1 MQGLAL
7 AADPKRPEF
16 WWIFAVVTI
25 VSVAPTLLGLLA
37 VLACKANSCATLGFW
52 KSFFD
57 SLKEVSGFLVVDVS
71 PQLNPLFQILAPVMS
86 VGLATL
92 ALVAEKQA
100 DPPDESLRVLRRIFG
115 GVFLAF
121 AVIALINLKYFGSS
135 GDSPQ
140 YENMSGLI
148 GNPELTKLIA
158 ESNTKTLQM
167 AISNAL
173 VLAGIIRLEKK

>member
-7 AADPKRPEF
+7 AADPKRREF
-16 WWIFAVVTI
+16 WWIFAIVTTI
-25 VSVAPTLLGLLA
+25 SVAPTLLGLL
-37 VLACKANSCATLGFW
+37 VIVACKAGSCAIPGFW

-57 SLKEVSGFLVVDVS
+57 ALQGISGFLIVDVS

-92 ALVAEKQA
+92 ALVAEKQT
-100 DPPDESLRVLRRIFG
+100 DPPDRSLLMLRRIFG
-115 GVFLAF
+115 GVFVVF
-121 AVIALINLKYFGSS
+121 AVVALINLNFFGSS
-135 GDSPQ
+135 TDSPQ
-140 YENMSGLI
+140 YHDMSGLI
-148 GNPELTKLIA
+148 GNTQLTKLIA

-173 VLAGIIRLEKK
+173 VLAGIIRIEKK